1 MFVGLK
7 PGTLSRLCCFD
18 FKSQERGRLWG
29 FSLFNF
35 KSVLG
40 LTAVGIQW
48 VLQEILCCFQYYI
61 NISGS
66 FVCWNETSAAAEL
79 KMGDGDGLFWKAEAM
94 QNGSA
99 AEADVFVL
107 TKSLPEVDK

>member
-1 MFVGLK
+1 M
-7 PGTLSRLCCFD
+7 
-18 FKSQERGRLWG
+18 G
-29 FSLFNF
+29 FLFNF
-35 KSVLG
+35 KSGLG

-79 KMGDGDGLFWKAEAM
+79 KMGDGDGPFWRQCRMAQLQRQM
-94 QNGSA
+94 YLCSQNHCQR
-99 AEADVFVL
+99 
-107 TKSLPEVDK
+107 

>member
-7 PGTLSRLCCFD
+7 PGTPSRLCCFD
-18 FKSQERGRLWG
+18 FKNQERGRSWDFL
-29 FSLFNF
+29 LNF
-35 KSVLG
+35 RSVSG
-40 LTAVGIQW
+40 LAAVGIQR
-48 VLQEILCCFQYYI
+48 VLQEILCCFQYCI

-79 KMGDGDGLFWKAEAM
+79 KMGDDDGLFWKAEAM

-99 AEADVFVL
+99 AETDVFAL